1 MEDLRFTKES
11 YTNYSYFEAPGD
23 TGNKYSKRIAVPA
36 NFVTYLTH
44 FQSDLYCIN
53 DLNCYYDSKH
63 VFQPNYTGRF
73 SMNFTRRGYFTFET
87 YKRFDEEYASRIM
100 LEKAGCEFEFIQ
112 QQPGYGG
119 CTVFSFT
126 DKGYHLLNE
135 LYPLEKLPFF
145 SNANAFSIVFSANAG
160 ADLLHYRI
168 LQRLLEGN
176 AVHLEIDCLAAELT
190 ETVMHLL
197 LSQSPAKALS
207 ASMKRNHLRT
217 IERAKEYMLHH
228 FSQDITL
235 HDLAAYCYTS
245 HFHFTRLF
253 KQCCGCSPFTYLQ
266 QIRLKHAEI
275 LIRTTELPVTDIC
288 LTSGFNRLDY
298 FSATFNKQ
306 YGFSPV
312 KYRLK
317 QAPKSFATKLS
328 LQCQFQQWQFKATC

>member
-1 MEDLRFTKES
+1 MEELKFAKES
-11 YTNYSYFEAPGD
+11 YTNYSYFEVPDNA
-23 TGNKYSKRIAVPA
+23 NQYSKNIVTPA
-36 NFVTYLTH
+36 NFVTYLTL

-63 VFQPNYTGRF
+63 VFEPNYTGRF

-87 YKRFDEEYASRIM
+87 YKRFDEEYASSIM

-126 DKGYHLLNE
+126 DKGYNLLNE
-135 LYPLEKLPFF
+135 LYPLKKYPFF
-145 SNANAFSIVFSANAG
+145 SNANAFSTVFSANAC

-176 AVHLEIDCLAAELT
+176 AMHLEIDCLATELT

-197 LSQSPAKALS
+197 AAQPPAKVLS
-207 ASMKRNHLRT
+207 AGMQRHHLRT
-217 IERAKEYMLHH
+217 IERAKEYLLDH
-228 FSQDITL
+228 FAEDITL
-235 HDLAAYCYTS
+235 HDLAAHCYTS
-245 HFHFTRLF
+245 HFHFTRIF
-253 KQCCGCSPFTYLQ
+253 KQWCGYSPFNYLQ
-266 QIRLKHAEI
+266 KIRLKHAEI
-275 LIRTTELPVTDIC
+275 LIRTTELPITDIC
-288 LTSGFNRLDY
+288 LRSGFNRLDY
-298 FSATFNKQ
+298 FSATFTKQ

-317 QAPKSFATKLS
+317 QTPKSFIANLS
-328 LQCQFQQWQFKATC
+328 SVTLNAKAAI